1 MKERT
6 RDERKE
12 LMNPYAGQAGQ
23 AKSSVTYLH
32 TYYTNAI

>member
-12 LMNPYAGQAGQ
+12 LINQYAGQTGQ
-23 AKSSVTYLH
+23 ANSSVMYSD